1 MISAYDGYPSG
12 PPLAGHIETGSGNNK
27 GIQQEK
33 MSNQDTEEPRR
44 VGLLRSSGLVSL
56 LTMLSRILG
65 LVRDMVIA
73 NFFGAGAGADVFF
86 LAFKIPNFFRRL
98 FAEGAFSQ
106 AFVPVLTEY
115 RELKS
120 STDVRDL
127 VNKVSGTLG
136 TTLLFITILGVL
148 GASVVVSVFA
158 AGFVYNGEF
167 EKIALATDMLRLTF
181 PYLFF
186 ISMTAFVG
194 AVLNSAGKFGPP
206 AFTPVLLNVCLI
218 GSAIFLRPLLEV
230 PVMSLAWAVLL
241 AGIAQLCFLLPFV
254 AREGLFPRPQLG
266 FKDEGVKRILI
277 LMVPAMF
284 GVSVG
289 QINLLLD
296 TVLASFLETG
306 SLSWLYY
313 SDRLLELPL
322 ALFGIT
328 IATVILPGLSR
339 EHATGSAVEFSNT
352 LNWALR
358 MVLAIGLPSSIALI
372 ILSEELIATLFFMG
386 EMTERDVEMAAL
398 SLKAYGVGL
407 LGHMIVKVMAPGY
420 FSRQDTKTPVKYGII
435 ALTSN
440 MVLNLILVWYLKHAG
455 LALATSLSAFINA
468 GLLWYGLKKS
478 GVLLVD
484 DGWVRFF
491 LQVVFANTILC
502 MMLSF
507 FVPSLS
513 VWFELGFWHRVGLML
528 LVSGIGVGV
537 YCISL
542 LLTGFRFR
550 QMLK

>member
-1 MISAYDGYPSG
+1 M
-12 PPLAGHIETGSGNNK
+12 
-27 GIQQEK
+27 

-44 VGLLRSSGLVSL
+44 SGLLRSSGLVSV

-65 LVRDMVIA
+65 LIRDMVVA

-106 AFVPVLTEY
+106 AFVPVLAEY

-120 STDVRDL
+120 SADVQDL
-127 VNKVSGTLG
+127 INKVSGTLG
-136 TTLLFITILGVL
+136 AILLFLTIFGVL
-148 GASVVVSVFA
+148 GASVIVSIFA
-158 AGFVYNGEF
+158 AGFVYNEEF
-167 EKIALATDMLRLTF
+167 EKVALATEMLRLTF

-241 AGIAQLCFLLPFV
+241 AGIAQLCFLLPF
-254 AREGLFPRPQLG
+254 AAKEGLFPRPQLG
-266 FKDEGVKRILI
+266 FKDEGVKRII
-277 LMVPAMF
+277 NLMLPAMF

-339 EHATGSAVEFSNT
+339 EHATGSTVEFSNT

-358 MVLAIGLPSSIALI
+358 MVLAIGVPASIALI
-372 ILSEELIATLFFMG
+372 LLSEELITTLFFMG
-386 EMTERDVEMAAL
+386 EMTERDVDMAAL

-407 LGHMIVKVMAPGY
+407 LGHMIVKVTAPGY
-420 FSRQDTKTPVKYGII
+420 FSRQDTSTPVKYGII
-435 ALTSN
+435 ALVSN
-440 MVLNLILVWYLKHAG
+440 MVLNLLLVWYLKHAG

-468 GLLWYGLKKS
+468 GLLWYGLRKS
-478 GVLLVD
+478 GVLLAD
-484 DGWVRFF
+484 EGWARFF
-491 LQVVFANTILC
+491 LQLAFANTILC
-502 MMLSF
+502 MMLIF
-507 FVPSLS
+507 CVPSLD
-513 VWFELGFWHRVGLML
+513 VWFDLGFWARAGLML
-528 LVSGIGVGV
+528 LVSGVGVGV
-537 YCISL
+537 YCGSL

>member
-1 MISAYDGYPSG
+1 MPQRS
-12 PPLAGHIETGSGNNK
+12 
-27 GIQQEK
+27 
-33 MSNQDTEEPRR
+33 R
-44 VGLLRSSGLVSL
+44 GLLKSSGLVSL
-56 LTMLSRILG
+56 LTMLSRVLG
-65 LVRDMVIA
+65 LIRDMVVA
-73 NFFGAGAGADVFF
+73 NFFGAGAGSDVFF

-115 RELKS
+115 RELRS
-120 STDVRDL
+120 SADIQEL

-136 TTLLFITILGVL
+136 ATLLFITILGVL
-148 GASVVVSVFA
+148 GASVVVSIFA
-158 AGFVYNGEF
+158 AGFVYNQEV
-167 EKIALATDMLRLTF
+167 EKLALATEMLRFTF

-186 ISMTAFVG
+186 ISMAAFLG

-218 GSAIFLRPLLEV
+218 GCAIFLRPYLEV

-254 AREGLFPRPQLG
+254 AKEGLLPRPQLG
-266 FKDEGVKRILI
+266 FKDEGVKRILT
-277 LMVPAMF
+277 LMIPAMF

-328 IATVILPGLSR
+328 IATVILPSLSR
-339 EHATGSAVEFSNT
+339 EHASGSASEFSNT

-358 MVLAIGLPSSIALI
+358 TVIAIGLPASIALV
-372 ILSEELIATLFFMG
+372 ILAEPLITTLFYLG
-386 EMTERDVEMAAL
+386 EMTERDVEMAAF

-407 LGHMIVKVMAPGY
+407 LGHMVVKVMAPGY
-420 FSRQDTKTPVKYGII
+420 FSRQDTSTPVKYGII
-435 ALTSN
+435 ALTTN
-440 MVLNLILVWYLKHAG
+440 MVLNLLLIWHLKHAG

-468 GLLWYGLKKS
+468 SLLWYGLRRA
-478 GVLLVD
+478 GVLVAD
-484 DGWVRFF
+484 EGWLKFF
-491 LQVVFANTILC
+491 AQLAFANTILC
-502 MMLSF
+502 MMLVF
-507 FVPSLS
+507 YVPSQAI
-513 VWFELGFWHRVGLML
+513 WFELGFWTRAGLML
-528 LVSGIGVGV
+528 LISAIGVGV
-537 YCISL
+537 YCGSL
-542 LLTGFRFR
+542 LLVGFRFR
-550 QMLK
+550 QVLR

>member
-1 MISAYDGYPSG
+1 
-12 PPLAGHIETGSGNNK
+12 
-27 GIQQEK
+27 
-33 MSNQDTEEPRR
+33 
-44 VGLLRSSGLVSL
+44 
-56 LTMLSRILG
+56 MLSRILG

-167 EKIALATDMLRLTF
+167 EKIALATEMLRLTF

-266 FKDEGVKRILI
+266 FKDEGVKRILT

-306 SLSWLYY
+306 SLS
-313 SDRLLELPL
+313 L
-322 ALFGIT
+322 AL
-328 IATVILPGLSR
+328 
-339 EHATGSAVEFSNT
+339 
-352 LNWALR
+352 
-358 MVLAIGLPSSIALI
+358 
-372 ILSEELIATLFFMG
+372 
-386 EMTERDVEMAAL
+386 
-398 SLKAYGVGL
+398 L
-407 LGHMIVKVMAPGY
+407 LGSVVGASARIVRHHYRNCYLAW
-420 FSRQDTKTPVKYGII
+420 FISR
-435 ALTSN
+435 ACN
-440 MVLNLILVWYLKHAG
+440 
-455 LALATSLSAFINA
+455 
-468 GLLWYGLKKS
+468 
-478 GVLLVD
+478 
-484 DGWVRFF
+484 
-491 LQVVFANTILC
+491 
-502 MMLSF
+502 
-507 FVPSLS
+507 
-513 VWFELGFWHRVGLML
+513 
-528 LVSGIGVGV
+528 
-537 YCISL
+537 
-542 LLTGFRFR
+542 GFRG
-550 QMLK
+550 